1 MTRSAIVGGS
11 VLAVGV
17 GATAWAALAGAR
29 VETAAQ
35 SAPQLTAYT
44 APAEV
49 DTVSLPG
56 PRQPIFFRHDVHA
69 GQYEIPCLYCH
80 TYAEEA
86 PKPGIPSMQTCMGCH
101 LVVRG
106 TDSTNQAEIA
116 KLTEAWSEE
125 RPIAWVRIHG
135 VPQYAHFPHMRH
147 VTALNEEARAR
158 GDVPCTTCHGN
169 VREMAQIYQFSSLK
183 MGWCIDCH
191 VQREITRDCTTCH
204 Y

>member
-1 MTRSAIVGGS
+1 M
-11 VLAVGV
+11 LAVGV
-17 GATAWAALAGAR
+17 GATAWALMGGR
-29 VETAAQ
+29 VESAAQ

-44 APAEV
+44 APIEV
-49 DTVSLPG
+49 DTASLPG
-56 PRQPIFFRHDVHA
+56 PRQPIFFRHDIHA

-80 TYAEEA
+80 AYAAEA

-106 TDSTNQAEIA
+106 ADSANQAEIA
-116 KLTEAWSEE
+116 KLADAWGEQRAIE
-125 RPIAWVRIHG
+125 WVRVHG
-135 VPQYAHFPHMRH
+135 
-147 VTALNEEARAR
+147 
-158 GDVPCTTCHGN
+158 VPCTTCHGN

-191 VQREITRDCTTCH
+191 EQRQVTRDCTTCH